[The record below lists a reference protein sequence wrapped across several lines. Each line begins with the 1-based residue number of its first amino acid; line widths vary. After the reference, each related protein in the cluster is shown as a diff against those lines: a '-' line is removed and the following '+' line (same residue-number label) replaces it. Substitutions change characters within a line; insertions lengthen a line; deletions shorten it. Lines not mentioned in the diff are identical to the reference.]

1 MTAPSETKH
10 GAPLPSHESK
20 PDFEQNS
27 RLVCG
32 GRHILVFVFRRL
44 RASQSAECLC
54 YIDIAVYKHIY
65 IYMFQVFCSRH
76 VCAHHHREVVC
87 YITYRSRLRQ
97 HSIFYISPS
106 FECGTRRVI
115 HRRVLRYRDKQTH
128 AMIEV
133 HHSFSELLT

>member
-65 IYMFQVFCSRH
+65 IYICFKCSALDMYVHTTTVRLFVTLH
-76 VCAHHHREVVC
+76 TVVVC
-87 YITYRSRLRQ
+87 GNTVFFTY
-97 HSIFYISPS
+97 
-106 FECGTRRVI
+106 
-115 HRRVLRYRDKQTH
+115 RRVLSAGH
-128 AMIEV
+128 AESSTDACCDTEINRHM
-133 HHSFSELLT
+133 L